1 MERQVKLVIVG
12 KRGIGKRSM
21 IYTFLNNKFPEGGL
35 RFHCAFQDYYYDSNP
50 VKIEIND
57 KIYQLTAW
65 DCGSG
70 GEDYW

>member
-21 IYTFLNNKFPEGGL
+21 IYTFLNNKFPVGSQVG
-35 RFHCAFQDYYYDSNP
+35 FNGAFQDVYDSRF
-50 VKIEIND
+50 KIEIND

>member
-12 KRGIGKRSM
+12 KGGIGKKSM
-21 IYTFLNNKFPEGGL
+21 LYTFFNNKFPVGSQVG
-35 RFHCAFQDYYYDSNP
+35 FNGAFQDVYDSR